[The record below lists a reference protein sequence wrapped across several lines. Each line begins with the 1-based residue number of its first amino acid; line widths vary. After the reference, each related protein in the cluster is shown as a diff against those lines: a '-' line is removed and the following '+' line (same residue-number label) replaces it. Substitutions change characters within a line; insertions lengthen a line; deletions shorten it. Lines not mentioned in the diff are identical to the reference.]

1 MSNKTITIDPN
12 LFKITPKKNTTRKRQ
27 QKTDNNE
34 IRFKPLK
41 NKTVKYNKLLQYIRA
56 KQNANYEQLINSKK
70 NEENKNIS
78 SYSSSDPPKSEFE
91 ESLHFLK
98 ELRDNNN
105 NKQSSINKKSE
116 DLNDNTLPIR
126 LPLHNVTVKQHY
138 PIQEHVNI
146 HFPSNENIES
156 FNNNQIFEINKN
168 IPPFKIEPQP
178 KYGVLK
184 GGLLPTYREYMK
196 NPHHHH
202 HHHHNNH
209 NNHHNHNIH
218 HTHHNIH
225 HPHNHNTFTE
235 GNYINNTG
243 DNTHSNNEYLIKSAK
258 LLTLA
263 KNDTIDKEVN
273 KNIKL
278 HYPKQKKTIRRTFR
292 VGRSKHYSNIGI
304 LINNK
309 TIRNDCYTQK
319 YKLKQMPINEVKKYL
334 MKKGLI
340 KVGTTAPN
348 DILRKMYESANLICG
363 EVQNYNT
370 DILLHNY
377 INDSST
383 NNKK

>member
-12 LFKITPKKNTTRKRQ
+12 LFKITPKKNTTRKRE

-70 NEENKNIS
+70 KEGVKNVP
-78 SYSSSDPPKSEFE
+78 SYSSASIDPPKSEFQ
-91 ESLHFLK
+91 ESLQFLK
-98 ELRDNNN
+98 ELHNNNN
-105 NKQSSINKKSE
+105 NKQSE
-116 DLNDNTLPIR
+116 HPNDDTSPMR
-126 LPLHNVTVKQHY
+126 SPLHNVTVKQHY
-138 PIQEHVNI
+138 PVQEHVNI
-146 HFPSNENIES
+146 HFPSDENIES
-156 FNNNQIFEINKN
+156 FDNNQMFEINKN
-168 IPPFKIEPQP
+168 APSFKIEPQP

-184 GGLLPTYREYMK
+184 GGLLPTYRQYMK
-196 NPHHHH
+196 NNNTNIFNEVNYDNNHTHDKNHIDNH
-202 HHHHNNH
+202 NH
-209 NNHHNHNIH
+209 NN
-218 HTHHNIH
+218 
-225 HPHNHNTFTE
+225 NTFTE
-235 GNYINNTG
+235 DIENVV
-243 DNTHSNNEYLIKSAK
+243 HSNNEYLTKSAK

-263 KNDTIDKEVN
+263 KKKDDNVDKEVN
-273 KNIKL
+273 KNVKL
-278 HYPKQKKTIRRTFR
+278 YYPKQKKTIRRTFR

-309 TIRNDCYTQK
+309 TIRNECHTQK

-340 KVGTTAPN
+340 KVGTAAPN

-377 INDSST
+377 VNDSST

>member
-70 NEENKNIS
+70 KEEIRNIS
-78 SYSSSDPPKSEFE
+78 SNSIDVPKSEFE
-91 ESLHFLK
+91 ESLQFLK

-105 NKQSSINKKSE
+105 NNNKQSE

-126 LPLHNVTVKQHY
+126 LPSHNVTVKQHY

-146 HFPSNENIES
+146 HFPSNEDIES
-156 FNNNQIFEINKN
+156 FDNNQIFEMNKN
-168 IPPFKIEPQP
+168 TPSFKIEPQP

-196 NPHHHH
+196 N
-202 HHHHNNH
+202 NNH
-209 NNHHNHNIH
+209 NNHN
-218 HTHHNIH
+218 
-225 HPHNHNTFTE
+225 HNHNTFTE
-235 GNYINNTG
+235 GNYNHNHNTFTEGNYNNNNNNNTR
-243 DNTHSNNEYLIKSAK
+243 DNSHSNNEYLTKSAK

-263 KNDTIDKEVN
+263 KKNDDTIDN

-278 HYPKQKKTIRRTFR
+278 YYPKQKKTIRRTFR

-309 TIRNDCYTQK
+309 TIRNECHTQK

>member
-105 NKQSSINKKSE
+105 KQSINKKSE

-138 PIQEHVNI
+138 PIHEHVNI

-156 FNNNQIFEINKN
+156 FNNNQIFDSIK
-168 IPPFKIEPQP
+168 
-178 KYGVLK
+178 
-184 GGLLPTYREYMK
+184 
-196 NPHHHH
+196 
-202 HHHHNNH
+202 
-209 NNHHNHNIH
+209 
-218 HTHHNIH
+218 
-225 HPHNHNTFTE
+225 
-235 GNYINNTG
+235 
-243 DNTHSNNEYLIKSAK
+243 YLIV
-258 LLTLA
+258 
-263 KNDTIDKEVN
+263 I
-273 KNIKL
+273 
-278 HYPKQKKTIRRTFR
+278 
-292 VGRSKHYSNIGI
+292 I
-304 LINNK
+304 LINK
-309 TIRNDCYTQK
+309 I
-319 YKLKQMPINEVKKYL
+319 EFF
-334 MKKGLI
+334 
-340 KVGTTAPN
+340 
-348 DILRKMYESANLICG
+348 S
-363 EVQNYNT
+363 QN
-370 DILLHNY
+370 
-377 INDSST
+377 
-383 NNKK
+383 

>member
-70 NEENKNIS
+70 NEDIKNIS
-78 SYSSSDPPKSEFE
+78 SYSSDVPKSEFE

-105 NKQSSINKKSE
+105 NKQTSIK

-126 LPLHNVTVKQHY
+126 LPSHNVTVKQHY
-138 PIQEHVNI
+138 PIQENVNI

-156 FNNNQIFEINKN
+156 FDNNQIFEMNKN
-168 IPPFKIEPQP
+168 TPSFKIEPQP

-196 NPHHHH
+196 NMNNNTEGN
-202 HHHHNNH
+202 HNNH
-209 NNHHNHNIH
+209 NHNNH
-218 HTHHNIH
+218 T
-225 HPHNHNTFTE
+225 TFTE
-235 GNYINNTG
+235 GNAQNN
-243 DNTHSNNEYLIKSAK
+243 HYNNDYLTKSAK

-263 KNDTIDKEVN
+263 KKKDDIMDKEVNN

-278 HYPKQKKTIRRTFR
+278 YYPKQKKTIRRTFR

-309 TIRNDCYTQK
+309 TIRNECYTQK

-377 INDSST
+377 INDSSI

>member
-1 MSNKTITIDPN
+1 MN
-12 LFKITPKKNTTRKRQ
+12 KNT
-27 QKTDNNE
+27 
-34 IRFKPLK
+34 
-41 NKTVKYNKLLQYIRA
+41 
-56 KQNANYEQLINSKK
+56 
-70 NEENKNIS
+70 
-78 SYSSSDPPKSEFE
+78 
-91 ESLHFLK
+91 
-98 ELRDNNN
+98 
-105 NKQSSINKKSE
+105 
-116 DLNDNTLPIR
+116 
-126 LPLHNVTVKQHY
+126 
-138 PIQEHVNI
+138 
-146 HFPSNENIES
+146 PS
-156 FNNNQIFEINKN
+156 
-168 IPPFKIEPQP
+168 FKIEPQP

-196 NPHHHH
+196 NMNNNTEGN
-202 HHHHNNH
+202 HNNH
-209 NNHHNHNIH
+209 NHNNH
-218 HTHHNIH
+218 T
-225 HPHNHNTFTE
+225 TFTE
-235 GNYINNTG
+235 GNAQNN
-243 DNTHSNNEYLIKSAK
+243 HYNNDYLTKSAK

-263 KNDTIDKEVN
+263 KKKDDIMDKEVNN

-278 HYPKQKKTIRRTFR
+278 YYPKQKKTIRRTFR

-309 TIRNDCYTQK
+309 TIRNECYTQK

-377 INDSST
+377 INDSSI